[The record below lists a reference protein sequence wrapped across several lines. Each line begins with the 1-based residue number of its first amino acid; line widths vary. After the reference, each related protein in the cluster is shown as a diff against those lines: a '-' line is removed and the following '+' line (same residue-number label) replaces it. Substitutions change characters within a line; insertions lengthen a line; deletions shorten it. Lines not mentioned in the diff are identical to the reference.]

1 MTFRNAYV
9 DLLNSARTARDGVFS
24 TVLVPDVEH
33 KLWTSKRRD
42 VAIAAGAAGV
52 PFARHGS
59 NYTLRNA
66 AWLISDVDPVT
77 NWEMSLRDPEQLSP
91 EMVIASVE
99 AAIGR
104 AEQEARET
112 ALRERGLTGIIATFI
127 RWPANLR
134 EAVGPGN
141 SAQRTAAG
149 AIGML
154 GQLIVATLATAL
166 GAAIVAGVARAWSL
180 LV

>member
-1 MTFRNAYV
+1 MTFRSAYV
-9 DLLNSARTARDGVFS
+9 DLLNSARSACDGAFS
-24 TVLVPDVEH
+24 TILVPDVEDT
-33 KLWTSKRRD
+33 LWASKRRD

-52 PFARHGS
+52 PFARHGA
-59 NYTLRNA
+59 NYMLRNA
-66 AWLISDVDPVT
+66 AWVISDVDPVT

-91 EMVIASVE
+91 EMVVASVE

-104 AEQEARET
+104 AEQEALEAT
-112 ALRERGLTGIIATFI
+112 QRERGLTGIIAAFI

-141 SAQRTAAG
+141 SAQRAAAG

-166 GAAIVAGVARAWSL
+166 GAAIVAGVAKAWDL